1 MDRVFLDA
9 NVIFSAAYRPSS
21 GIRQLWSQSGVVL
34 VSSLYALE
42 EARRN
47 LLVHMPSNISVLDEL
62 VESMAIVSG
71 LPSEASL
78 PARIDL
84 AEKDVPI
91 LAAAIGAN
99 CTHLLTG
106 DKQHFGALYGK
117 SVGGVLVLTPAD
129 YVKQSRPLD
138 Q

>member
-1 MDRVFLDA
+1 
-9 NVIFSAAYRPSS
+9 
-21 GIRQLWSQSGVVL
+21 
-34 VSSLYALE
+34 
-42 EARRN
+42 
-47 LLVHMPSNISVLDEL
+47 MPSNISVLDEL